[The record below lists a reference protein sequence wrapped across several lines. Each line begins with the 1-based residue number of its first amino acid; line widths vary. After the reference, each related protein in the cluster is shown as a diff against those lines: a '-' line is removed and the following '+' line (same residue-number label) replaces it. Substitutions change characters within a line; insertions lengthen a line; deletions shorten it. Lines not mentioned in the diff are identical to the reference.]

1 VEKWMSQRKAA
12 EAESLVSHPLSSP
25 TPAAPA
31 PAAARVPHAQR
42 SAARVLLDDPTYT
55 EEDVRLL
62 DDPTY
67 TEEDVRPT
75 SARVNAGAV
84 QAHAAPSVPSQQS
97 RHAPPVVMWQPL
109 LAPVAGGVQGPLL
122 LTEEMLFNI
131 PGISRPGA
139 DAAPAASAEP
149 TASDEIAQQTTAEPR
164 KRARVGRPP
173 SSLLPPAEASRL
185 ALPPCASWKALLT
198 RLSTGPCGRRRR
210 RTTRQR
216 GPRRRKRRRRRRA
229 RAERTARP

>member
-1 VEKWMSQRKAA
+1 MEKWMSQRKAA

-42 SAARVLLDDPTYT
+42 SAARV
-55 EEDVRLL
+55 LL